1 MSNAASQPESGRI
14 RQMRQAYR
22 LTKKTDPNLGL
33 ILLLTFIIFGGGAAV
48 LAMLTFG
55 TSTFGIV
62 VTALFG
68 VLVGILGTLII
79 FGRRAEK
86 SAYLQIEDQPGAA
99 AGALQ
104 MLKRGWDVKP
114 AVAVTKNQDVVHRV
128 IGRPGVILVG
138 EGNPTRVAQLLGT
151 EKKKHGRVVG
161 EEIPVLDIVVGRG
174 DGQVQLAKLN
184 KHVRKMKKT
193 IKPAQMTE
201 AVNKMK
207 ALDAMRPPVP
217 MPRGP
222 MNANSMRGAR
232 KALRG

>member
-1 MSNAASQPESGRI
+1 MSNAVPQPETGRI

-33 ILLLTFIIFGGGAAV
+33 ILLLTFLVTAGV
-48 LAMLTFG
+48 LGTLGWLTFG
-55 TSTFGIV
+55 SSIIGLVLTV
-62 VTALFG
+62 LFA
-68 VLVGILGTLII
+68 VLCGILGTLIV

-86 SAYLQIEDQPGAA
+86 SAYLQIEGQPGAA

-104 MLKRGWDVKP
+104 MLRRGWDVKP

-138 EGNPTRVAQLLGT
+138 EGNPTRVRQLLGA

-161 EEIPVLDIVVGRG
+161 EEIPVLDVLVGRG
-174 DGQVQLAKLN
+174 EGEVPLARLN
-184 KHVRKMKKT
+184 RHVRKMKRS
-193 IKPAQMTE
+193 IKPTQMTE
-201 AVNKMK
+201 VINKMK
-207 ALDAMRPPVP
+207 ALDAMRPQVP

-222 MNANSMRGAR
+222 MNGNAMRGAR
-232 KALRG
+232 RALRG

>member
-1 MSNAASQPESGRI
+1 MSNAAPQQETGRI

-33 ILLLTFIIFGGGAAV
+33 FLLLSFLIGGGLAAV
-48 LAMLTFG
+48 AAILTFG

-62 VTALFG
+62 VTVLFG
-68 VLVGILGTLII
+68 LLVGILVTLVV

-86 SAYLQIEDQPGAA
+86 SAYLQIEGQPGAA

-104 MLKRGWDVKP
+104 MLRRGWQVKP

-138 EGNPTRVAQLLGT
+138 EGNPNRVRQLLSA

-161 EEIPVLDIVVGRG
+161 DEIPVLDIIVGRG
-174 DGQVQLAKLN
+174 DGEIPLAKLN
-184 KHVRKMKKT
+184 KHVRKMKRT

-201 AVNKMK
+201 VINKMK
-207 ALDAMRPPVP
+207 ALDAMRPQVP
-217 MPRGP
+217 MPHGP

>member
-1 MSNAASQPESGRI
+1 MSNATPQPESGRI

-33 ILLLTFIIFGGGAAV
+33 ILLLTFVIFAGIAA
-48 LAMLTFG
+48 LLSILTFG
-55 TSTFGIV
+55 TSIFGII
-62 VTALFG
+62 VTSIFALFVGTLG
-68 VLVGILGTLII
+68 VLIV

-86 SAYLQIEDQPGAA
+86 SAYLQIEGQPGAA

-104 MLKRGWDVKP
+104 MLKRGWNVKP

-138 EGNPTRVAQLLGT
+138 EGNPVRVAQLLGV
-151 EKKKHGRVVG
+151 EKKKHSRVVG
-161 EEIPVLDIVVGRG
+161 EDIPIIDVIVGRG
-174 DGQVQLAKLN
+174 EGQVPLAKLN
-184 KHVRKMKKT
+184 NHVRRYKKN

-201 AVNKMK
+201 VINKMK
-207 ALDAMRPPVP
+207 ALDAMRPQVP

-222 MNANSMRGAR
+222 MNGNSMRGAR